1 MRILGIDPGYATT
14 GFGILEAGRGSV
26 QLLNYGTITTPTTL
40 TFPERLVVL
49 YDDMVQLIETVK
61 PDAVA
66 VEELFWGHNV
76 TTGIGVSHGRGVI
89 LLAIC
94 KSGAPLFEYTPNQV
108 KQAVV
113 GYGGADK
120 HQVMEMTRRILKMEK
135 VARPDTRRTPSP
147 SHSAMR
153 EAPPRFWRR
162 KDTGNVL
169 LSERDNYAARRQS
182 RGRGLRRRGLRV
194 PYDKLYACPA
204 AARKACEALHLLQY
218 QGRRL

>member
-14 GFGILEAGRGSV
+14 GFGVLYTQGASV

-40 TFPERLVVL
+40 SFPERLVML
-49 YDDMVQLIETVK
+49 YDDMIQLIDTVK

-89 LLAIC
+89 LLAVC
-94 KSGAPLFEYTPNQV
+94 KAGVPLFEYTPNQV

-120 HQVMEMTRRILKMEK
+120 HQVMEMTRRILKMER
-135 VARPDTRRTPSP
+135 VARPDDAADAIAIALCHARASTS
-147 SHSAMR
+147 
-153 EAPPRFWRR
+153 
-162 KDTGNVL
+162 L
-169 LSERDNYAARRQS
+169 LAQKGYVR
-182 RGRGLRRRGLRV
+182 
-194 PYDKLYACPA
+194 
-204 AARKACEALHLLQY
+204 
-218 QGRRL
+218 

>member
-40 TFPERLVVL
+40 TVPERLVVL

-66 VEELFWGHNV
+66 VEELFWGHNI

-89 LLAIC
+89 LLAIAQ
-94 KSGAPLFEYTPNQV
+94 SGIPLFEYTPMQV

-113 GYGGADK
+113 GYGKAEK
-120 HQVMEMTRRILKMEK
+120 RQVMDMTRRLLHMQQ
-135 VARPDTRRTPSP
+135 VARPD
-147 SHSAMR
+147 
-153 EAPPRFWRR
+153 
-162 KDTGNVL
+162 D
-169 LSERDNYAARRQS
+169 AADAIAIALCHARSSTS
-182 RGRGLRRRGLRV
+182 RL
-194 PYDKLYACPA
+194 P
-204 AARKACEALHLLQY
+204 Q
-218 QGRRL
+218 Q